1 MKISQG
7 NFLCNYL
14 KQKCHFSPFYKTVE
28 QNRFCLGGWYQWD
41 GGGGGERVWK
51 DEYSANT
58 VYTCLEMEEMRLVE
72 TILGVEG
79 EGVKEK
85 GGGGE
90 FKYDRFDTL

>member
-1 MKISQG
+1 
-7 NFLCNYL
+7 
-14 KQKCHFSPFYKTVE
+14 
-28 QNRFCLGGWYQWD
+28 
-41 GGGGGERVWK
+41 VWK